1 MAEWL
6 IAPVLKTGIVLCSE
20 LSRVRIPLSPF
31 ARSIE
36 LFPYCISLACSV
48 KIIKRMARLGEIAE
62 PEKKGFNYKLH
73 RNGLKKKRWN
83 PIDFYLKILSLVS
96 QLRGVIER
104 TGSKSRSIPFSNPAA
119 AARALPACHK

>member
-1 MAEWL
+1 MVDSSGLENRHSSF
-6 IAPVLKTGIVLCSE
+6 SE

-36 LFPYCISLACSV
+36 LFSYCISFAWSFK
-48 KIIKRMARLGEIAE
+48 KIERMARLGEIAE
-62 PEKKGFNYKLH
+62 PEKKEFNYKLH
-73 RNGLKKKRWN
+73 RNELKKKGWN
-83 PIDFYLKILSLVS
+83 PIDSYLKTLNLLS